1 MWDRRKVRSVGGFDN
16 EIAEG
21 SYRLA
26 TPTGGDYYQF
36 GQEGRDLAE
45 KGLSEAESGQGIAQ
59 QKLRQGLGAAAM
71 QQAALARGGGPM
83 AQRAAM
89 MAGAQQ
95 ASQGVGQAAMLQ
107 QQELAAARAA
117 AQGAIQQ
124 QAALGMNLEQARYQ
138 ADRDQMMGHLQ
149 QQQINQREE
158 EADRQFGM
166 GLFATLTGGLGALGS
181 KLANAKSDSKLKG
194 AYSPGDAK
202 KGPSGAG
209 PRSAP
214 VSDVDADVWLGE
226 PRDDSAIERGI
237 AIRDAVSA
245 PLESM
250 PESRSPRLDR
260 YYAPVVRAD
269 KGNSDLIRY
278 APIDDGTVEAQ
289 RRMEYARVPMEG
301 ERIPSASES
310 ESAGA
315 IPLSERL
322 RGRRQA
328 IEGYLSGSGS
338 REVPAPGG
346 VRGLWDPP
354 SPRAQQ
360 RVIDEIEPRPV
371 AKAATATKGSDA
383 SIKATEKATQE
394 RGAKTAA
401 IKKKA
406 AGPLPEPRMSQP
418 LDGALSQKGNP
429 YDVSESVRKG
439 IEGASAVVDAVKS
452 DSNAKRGLAA
462 DKTMDDLDAY
472 HYEYRPEFQ
481 RRLGL
486 PEGHR
491 VGVMADD
498 LERTPLGAAAVKET
512 EDGKVIDRDN
522 YLFGVVTPGL
532 QRLHERLEALEKKKG
547 KK

>member
-1 MWDRRKVRSVGGFDN
+1 
-16 EIAEG
+16 
-21 SYRLA
+21 
-26 TPTGGDYYQF
+26 
-36 GQEGRDLAE
+36 
-45 KGLSEAESGQGIAQ
+45 
-59 QKLRQGLGAAAM
+59 
-71 QQAALARGGGPM
+71 M

-149 QQQINQREE
+149 QQQINQKEE

-181 KLANAKSDSKLKG
+181 TLAKSDSKLKG

-250 PESRSPRLDR
+250 PESRSPRRSALQRAGAYFDDSE
-260 YYAPVVRAD
+260 YAPVVRAD

-354 SPRAQQ
+354 SLRAQQ

-371 AKAATATKGSDA
+371 AKGATATKGSDA
-383 SIKATEKATQE
+383 SIKATE
-394 RGAKTAA
+394 
-401 IKKKA
+401 
-406 AGPLPEPRMSQP
+406 
-418 LDGALSQKGNP
+418 KGNP

-481 RRLGL
+481 RRLDL